1 MAPISNFSLRQ
12 QALLEALLQHR
23 AGMSID
29 ELAAVLGISRN
40 ATNQHLSSLT
50 GLDLIDY
57 ALRPSHGGRPL
68 KNYTL
73 SPQGLE
79 LFPRQYDL
87 FSRMLIDWVR
97 HRFGEQ
103 TLKDGLRELGA
114 QLAGDYSVRVEALNS
129 LPMKISEVAAILS
142 ELGYAAE
149 IGTADDGASEII
161 AHNCVFHQVAAECEQ
176 ICEFDLGLMGTLL
189 NARIDHQECM
199 VRGGLCCRFGITP
212 E

>member
-1 MAPISNFSLRQ
+1 MSPISTFSPRQ

-29 ELAAVLGISRN
+29 ELASILGISRN

-79 LFPRQYDL
+79 LFPRRYDL
-87 FSRMLIDWVR
+87 FSRMLLDWVR
-97 HRFGEQ
+97 HRLGEQ
-103 TLKDGLRELGA
+103 VLKDGLHELGA
-114 QLAGDYSVRVEALNS
+114 QLARDYSERVGALNG
-129 LPMKISEVAAILS
+129 LPLKIGEVATILT
-142 ELGYAAE
+142 ELGYAAD
-149 IGTADDGASEII
+149 IGTSDDGASEII
-161 AHNCVFHQVAAECEQ
+161 AHNCVFQQVAVECGQ
-176 ICEFDLGLMGTLL
+176 ICEFDLSLMGTLL

-199 VRGGLCCRFGITP
+199 VRGGSCCRFGITP